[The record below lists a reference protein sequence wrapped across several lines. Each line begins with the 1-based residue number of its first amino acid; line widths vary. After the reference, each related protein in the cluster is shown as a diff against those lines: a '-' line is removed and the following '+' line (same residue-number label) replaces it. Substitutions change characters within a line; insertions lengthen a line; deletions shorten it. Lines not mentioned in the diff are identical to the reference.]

1 MLQIQRSGTLNAFL
15 IYFRLHCDEDDA
27 NTYSS
32 GPDNP
37 TLVAWDQNTRYLPVE
52 MRVTAGQSLLVE
64 AQHDA
69 SMVALGLPSMSPDML
84 TDIGHVELIRRD
96 HPHGP
101 GPAR

>member
-1 MLQIQRSGTLNAFL
+1 MMQVTRSGVLNAFL

-52 MRVTAGQSLLVE
+52 VRVSAGQSLLVQ
-64 AQHDA
+64 AIHDA
-69 SMVALGLPSMSPDML
+69 SMVSVGLPQMTPDML
-84 TDIGHVELIRRD
+84 TDIGHTELIQKH
-96 HPHGP
+96 HPNRP